1 MTSSTNRGNASG
13 VLESYIGAMTGPEYA
28 WRRWM
33 HGWPWF
39 FFAALSLATFIWLA
53 DREHGLTHWSQVLL
67 LLAALIAWEQLW
79 VRVVRSPTW
88 GARPWM
94 LALLGIVAVVLSIAL
109 THLSIAFWLVG
120 LALVPLFYVV
130 LPLGWALLVSAALTA
145 HVGWEARAATTTAP
159 APPTPVWAYLLSR
172 VLIITMIGL
181 FLRSVVR
188 QAGRRQRLLDELE
201 STRGEL
207 VAAERLAGTL
217 EERQRVAREIH
228 DTLAQGL
235 SAIVVHLE
243 TAEQLLLPTDAA
255 ASGEGEGARAQVQR
269 ARAVARESLEETRR
283 VMAAL
288 RPQLLERAELPEALA
303 RVAAQWS
310 EETGISVVPAI
321 TGRPAPLH
329 PEAEIT
335 LLRALQESLA
345 NVRKHARAGSVAV
358 TLSYMEDLVV
368 LDVRDDGVGFG
379 GHGTGGGTQ
388 QAERRTSADGTS
400 GFGLVA
406 MRERVAQLGGSLTI
420 ESEKG
425 EGTTLTVSL
434 PRLHTA
440 EMAIPQREQT

>member
-1 MTSSTNRGNASG
+1 M
-13 VLESYIGAMTGPEYA
+13 
-28 WRRWM
+28 RR
-33 HGWPWF
+33 WPWF
-39 FFAALSLATFIWLA
+39 FFATLALATFIWLA
-53 DREHGLTHWSQVLL
+53 DREHGTAHRAQVLV

-79 VRVVRSPTW
+79 VRVVRSPAW
-88 GARPWM
+88 GIRPWT
-94 LALLGIVAVVLSIAL
+94 LALLGIVAMALSIAL
-109 THLSIAFWLVG
+109 THLSIAFWLIG

-130 LPLGWALLVSAALTA
+130 LPLPWALLASAALTA
-145 HVGWEARAATTTAP
+145 HVGWEARAATTTTP
-159 APPTPVWAYLLSR
+159 VPPTPVWAYLLSR
-172 VLIITMIGL
+172 IVVITMIGL
-181 FLRSVVR
+181 YLRSVVR
-188 QAGRRQRLLDELE
+188 QAERRQRLLDELE

-207 VAAERLAGTL
+207 VAAERVAGML

-243 TAEQLLLPTDAA
+243 TAEQLLPDAA
-255 ASGEGEGARAQVQR
+255 ASGGGRAQVQR

-288 RPQLLERAELPEALA
+288 RPEVLEHAELPEALA
-303 RVAAQWS
+303 RVWARWS
-310 EETGISVVPAI
+310 EETGISVAPAI
-321 TGRPAPLH
+321 TGLPTPLH

-345 NVRKHARAGSVAV
+345 NVRKHARARSVAV

-379 GHGTGGGTQ
+379 GNGTGTHR
-388 QAERRTSADGTS
+388 AERRTNPGAS

-440 EMAIPQREQT
+440 EMAIPQREAT